1 MILISVYDICGL
13 KKCSIH
19 IKDGL
24 AVKSISVRI
33 YDTYNCFVFL
43 STCVEMAWWMEAWKD
58 GWMVPRWIMVFCIP
72 TMPTQN

>member
-1 MILISVYDICGL
+1 MWS
-13 KKCSIH
+13 KKWSIH
-19 IKDGL
+19 TKDGL

-58 GWMVPRWIMVFCIP
+58 GWMVPRWIMVFVFRLCLLRIKLKKKLEK
-72 TMPTQN
+72 T